1 MASEYVRLARA
12 QVDPARVTGET
23 RHYREG
29 QLQSPPHR
37 LEIVQIPQDRNGYY
51 LLYLDENG
59 FEMNDTWH
67 ESIDRAMDQANYE
80 FGLLPSEWE
89 RIASR

>member
-1 MASEYVRLARA
+1 
-12 QVDPARVTGET
+12 
-23 RHYREG
+23 
-29 QLQSPPHR
+29 
-37 LEIVQIPQDRNGYY
+37 
-51 LLYLDENG
+51 
-59 FEMNDTWH
+59 MNDTWH